1 MREVRVRDRRL
12 GRKRGRLRRMGSIGR
27 YIFRTTFG
35 AFLLVLIVL
44 TGIIWITQAL
54 RELDLMTSQGQTIL
68 VFFGITGLIIPLLIL
83 LIAPIALVLAVTY
96 VLHKLGSDSEI
107 IVMNGAGMRPW
118 RVFQPFLTAAIV
130 VSLLVAA
137 ISAYIAPEGLRMLRR
152 WLTEVRADLVS
163 NIVQPGRFLLIER
176 GLTFHIRERRANGL
190 LTGLLLD
197 DRRDPKERV
206 TIIAERGEILKNA
219 QGNFLVLESGSI
231 QRLDPKQRDPNI
243 VMFERYAV
251 DLSQVEFGSKV
262 IQYSA
267 RERNLWQLISPDPN
281 DPKYRDQKGQF
292 RAEFHDRILA
302 PVYPLVFV
310 VIAYAFMGTP
320 RTTRQSR
327 AWSMVGIALSVSML
341 RLIGYCSTVFG
352 ISYPFALTWQYIA
365 LAGALAYGLY
375 AISRGLVIEPPAMLF
390 NTVNAAVEWFSRQTG
405 AIAGRTP

>member
-1 MREVRVRDRRL
+1 
-12 GRKRGRLRRMGSIGR
+12 MGSIGR

-44 TGIIWITQAL
+44 TGIIWVTQAL

-118 RVFQPFLTAAIV
+118 RVFQPFLAVAIV
-130 VSLLVAA
+130 VSLLVAT
-137 ISAYIAPEGLRMLRR
+137 ISAYVAPEGLRMLRR
-152 WLTEVRADLVS
+152 WMTEVRADLVS
-163 NIVQPGRFLLIER
+163 NIVQPGRFLLVER

-219 QGNFLVLESGSI
+219 QGNFLVLENGSI
-231 QRLDPKQRDPNI
+231 QRLDAKQRDPNI

-267 RERNLWQLISPDPN
+267 RERNLWELMWPDPN
-281 DPKYRDQKGQF
+281 DRRYRDQRGQF

-310 VIAYAFMGTP
+310 VLAYAFMGTP

-327 AWSMVGIALSVSML
+327 AWSMVGIALAVSTL
-341 RLIGYCSTVFG
+341 RLIGYCSTIFG
-352 ISYPFALTWQYIA
+352 ISYPFALSWQYIA

-375 AISRGLVIEPPAMLF
+375 AISRGLVIEPPAILF
-390 NTVNAAVEWFSRQTG
+390 NTVNAAAEWFSRRTG